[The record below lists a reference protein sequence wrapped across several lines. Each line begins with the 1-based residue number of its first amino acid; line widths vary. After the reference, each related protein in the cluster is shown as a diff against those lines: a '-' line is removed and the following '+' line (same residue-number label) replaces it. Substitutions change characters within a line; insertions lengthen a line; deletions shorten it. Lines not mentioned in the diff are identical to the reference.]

1 MDLMVYWRQYMVSE
15 GLSARTIEDR
25 LGFLNRL
32 QAAVGD
38 VLTTTRQD
46 LIIWSSQQNWSNNTR
61 VHYRSALHTFFTWL
75 QDEGFRQDNPA
86 ARLPLSRTTRRQP
99 TPFTVEEI
107 NRLMNSG
114 VYARTRAMIA
124 LHYYLGLRVSE
135 ISRVNGDDIDWDAR
149 VLTTTGKGNKVRALP
164 IPAHLWEVCQLM
176 PRTGYWFPNRQDNK
190 YYKAWEGHIHGR
202 SVSDTIGDAIR
213 RTGLNHRPH
222 DLRASTATQMHKAG
236 VSDFTIQKSMR
247 HSQMQTTNAYLD
259 IDIELIRE
267 GLDSLPRLSIPAKV
281 KRVRVA

>member
-1 MDLMVYWRQYMVSE
+1 MDLVVYWRQFMAAE

-38 VLTTTRQD
+38 VLTATRQD
-46 LIIWSSQQNWSNNTR
+46 LIMWTAQQKWSSNTR

-75 QDEGFRQDNPA
+75 QDEGFRPDNPA
-86 ARLPLSRTTRRQP
+86 ARLPVARTTRRQP
-99 TPFTVEEI
+99 TPFSVDEI
-107 NRLMNSG
+107 DRLMNSG
-114 VYARTRAMIA
+114 IYAKTRAMIA

-135 ISRVNGDDIDWDAR
+135 ISRVNGDDINWEAR
-149 VLTTTGKGNKVRALP
+149 VLTTIGKGNKERALP
-164 IPAHLWEVCQLM
+164 IPAHLWEVCEQM

-190 YYKAWEGHIHGR
+190 HFKAWEGHIHGR

-213 RTGLNHRPH
+213 RAGMTHRPH

-236 VSDFTIQKSMR
+236 INHFTIQKSMR
-247 HSQMQTTNAYLD
+247 HSQMQTTTVYLD
-259 IDIELIRE
+259 IDMELIRE
-267 GLDSLPRLSIPAKV
+267 GLNALPRVDIPTKV
-281 KRVRVA
+281 NRSKVA